1 MMIPIISIIIPVYN
15 VELYIIECLESVVN
29 QTVADK
35 LECIVVDDCSPDKS
49 GQLAKS
55 FIASYKGSVKF
66 SFVQRDRNG
75 GLSAARNS
83 GVKMASG
90 EYLYFLD
97 SDDYLI
103 PEAMEILLGLVYK
116 YQEVDLLPALY
127 LTDEG
132 HNMDMF
138 EKNDLPEFSDNQFF
152 IKQCLLDYN
161 VIPVTAANRLIRRK
175 LFVDNN
181 LWFREGIIHED
192 NYWTFFVAKYIKR
205 MSFCSRK
212 IYFYRETPGSI
223 TKAKNVAKETKAFT
237 TMVREFTSNIDSFGS
252 GLQKKYI
259 FLHLLTLVDNK
270 YYHDE
275 VEKKEL
281 LRLFYKQCSLLE
293 KVLVYL
299 SFQIDGFFH
308 GKFVNLAQRL
318 FLMEK

>member
-1 MMIPIISIIIPVYN
+1 MIPIISIIIPVYN
-15 VELYIIECLESVVN
+15 VEPYIIECLESVAN

-35 LECIVVDDCSPDKS
+35 LECIVVDDCGPDKS
-49 GQLAKS
+49 EQLAKN

-66 SFVQRDRNG
+66 SFVQRERNG

-103 PEAMEILLGLVYK
+103 PEAMEILLGLVDK
-116 YQEVDLLPALY
+116 YQGVDLLPALY

-132 HNMDMF
+132 HNMEMF
-138 EKNDLPEFSDNQFF
+138 EKNGLPEFSDDQLF
-152 IKQCLLDYN
+152 IKKCLLDYN

-205 MSFCSRK
+205 MAFCSRK

-223 TKAKNVAKETKAFT
+223 TKAKNIVKETKAFT
-237 TMVREFTSNIDSFGS
+237 TMLRDFSSNIDGFGR

-259 FLHLLTLVDNK
+259 FLHLLTMVDKK
-270 YYHDE
+270 YYYDE
-275 VEKKEL
+275 VEKKAL
-281 LRLFYKQCSLLE
+281 LRLFCKQCTIIE
-293 KVLVYL
+293 KVFVYL
-299 SFQIDGFFH
+299 SLRSKGFLH
-308 GKFVNLAQRL
+308 GKFVNLSQRL
-318 FLMEK
+318 FLMENS